1 MIVWFNCKI
10 TDQRLNP
17 QSVIR
22 YHLKNDNRF
31 DVARYSFAS
40 FIPLEPLVSKFIF
53 NLELADEHVGR
64 EEEMAAWL
72 KQCFPKDKLI
82 LNWYRANSVDQ
93 WREIKAVM
101 DQIDDDLVFPAGNED
116 HIFLDSNIEVFK
128 RGLEY
133 LKQDPNPYA
142 TLGISH
148 FPEAIRSGYYAC
160 RERTPCGYY
169 QVMEMP
175 NNDAIRVIKKP
186 MLQDYINKAEGSTQT
201 LFRTEH
207 WNNIWL
213 PMCRI
218 YNPTK
223 EQFRH
228 FDGYAHVGIGP
239 DTCPPLEI
247 PPKFFESQ
255 MTIRYGFN
263 ERQNDA
269 VNINPMVEALYCAD
283 PKGTDYKFALDEI
296 PAFWGP
302 FTKETIVNPDA
313 DMREMNKAYDI
324 HLLNVS
330 RIYFSWPHFNIV
342 FDQNNWPDP
351 TLLNKHTKVY
361 SFTND

>member
-64 EEEMAAWL
+64 EKEMTAWL
-72 KQCFPKDKLI
+72 EQCFPSDKLLI
-82 LNWYRANSVDQ
+82 SWHRANSVEN
-93 WREIKAVM
+93 WREVKAVM
-101 DQIDDDLVFPAGNED
+101 DQIDDDIVFPAGNED
-116 HIFLDSNIEVFK
+116 HIFMDSNIEVFK
-128 RGLEY
+128 RGIELIR
-133 LKQDPNPYA
+133 QDPNPYA
-142 TLGISH
+142 VLATSH
-148 FPEAIRSGYYAC
+148 FPETLRAASYAS
-160 RERTPCGYY
+160 RERTDCGFY
-169 QVMEMP
+169 QIFEMP
-175 NNDAIRVIKKP
+175 NNDAIRVMKKA
-186 MLQDYINKAEGSTQT
+186 MLQDYIDKAAGSEQ
-201 LFRTEH
+201 LMFRTEH
-207 WNNIWL
+207 WNSIWL
-213 PMCRI
+213 PMCRM
-218 YNPTK
+218 YAPTK

-247 PPKFFESQ
+247 PPNFFEHN
-255 MTIRYGFN
+255 MTVRYGFAD
-263 ERQNDA
+263 RQADA
-269 VNINPMVEALYCAD
+269 VNVNPAVESLYCAD
-283 PKGTDYKFALDEI
+283 PNGTDYKYTLDEL
-296 PAFWGP
+296 PAFWKP
-302 FTKETIVNPDA
+302 FTKETVINPEA
-313 DMREMNKAYDI
+313 DMKELDKAYDI

-330 RIYFSWPHFNIV
+330 RIYFTWSHFNLR
-342 FDQNNWPDP
+342 FDQSNWPDP